1 METQLQGLLDRAA
14 LGELINRYSAA
25 IDQGDWAL
33 FRSCFTEQVEVD
45 ITDTP
50 VGGAFGARSI
60 AVDDWVKAVAN
71 GLADYSRTQHYSN
84 NHVIDLSGD
93 TATGVSS
100 MLAMHFWPDGKGGQS
115 SFKVG
120 GHYQYA
126 FVRTAAG
133 WKISQC
139 KISVTWQ
146 EGDSTRSISRYRAG
160 SQGAADQ
167 SS

>member
-84 NHVIDLSGD
+84 NHVIDLSGGYSD
-93 TATGVSS
+93 RCFLNAGDAL
-100 MLAMHFWPDGKGGQS
+100 LARRQGRPEFVQGRRPLSIRIRADCGGMENEPMQNLRD
-115 SFKVG
+115 V
-120 GHYQYA
+120 
-126 FVRTAAG
+126 AG
-133 WKISQC
+133 
-139 KISVTWQ
+139 
-146 EGDSTRSISRYRAG
+146 RR
-160 SQGAADQ
+160 
-167 SS
+167 